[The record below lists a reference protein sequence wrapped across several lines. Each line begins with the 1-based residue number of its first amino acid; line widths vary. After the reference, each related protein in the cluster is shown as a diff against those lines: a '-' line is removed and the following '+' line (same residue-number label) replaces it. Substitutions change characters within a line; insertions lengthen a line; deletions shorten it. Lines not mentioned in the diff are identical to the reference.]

1 MFRNTVRV
9 YFLRVERNFSQNRQ
23 NSNVAFLGCGQMGAR
38 MVNNLI
44 KHGKKP
50 KIYDVVPS
58 AIQNIQGATPCST
71 PEETVEGADI
81 IITMLPNG
89 QIVKDTI
96 MGDKGVL
103 KNIRKNA
110 LLLDCSTT
118 GPQVARKLN
127 EAAQAANVRF
137 LDAPVSGGVV
147 GAQAGTLCFMVG
159 GNEKDCKEVEP
170 VLLHMGSKVHFCGAS
185 GAGQITKLCNN
196 LILGVTM
203 IGTCEAMNLGIKL
216 GLDPKLLT
224 DVVNVSTGRSWSSD
238 TYNPVPGV
246 MENVPA
252 ARDYEGGFS
261 CELIAKDL
269 GLAGDAA
276 LSINAPVPLTAL
288 THQIFRT
295 LMTYNLGKKDFSVV
309 YKYFKGEALKNN

>member
-1 MFRNTVRV
+1 MFKNSLKVLVRV
-9 YFLRVERNFSQNRQ
+9 EKNVNHSRH
-23 NSNVAFLGCGQMGAR
+23 NSNVAFIGLGQMGHR

-44 KHGKKP
+44 KHGKTP
-50 KIYDVVPS
+50 RIYDVVPS
-58 AIQNIQGATPCST
+58 AISSIKGATACSSA
-71 PEETVEGADI
+71 EEAVDGANV

-89 QIVKDTI
+89 QIVKDSI
-96 MGDKGVL
+96 IGEKGVL
-103 KNIRKNA
+103 KKIAKNS
-110 LLLDCSTT
+110 LLLDSSTV
-118 GPQVARKLN
+118 GPQVARELY
-127 EAAQAANVRF
+127 AAAKAANVRF

-159 GNEKDCKEVEP
+159 GNENDCKEVEP
-170 VLLHMGSKVHFCGAS
+170 LLLNMGAKVLFCGGP

-203 IGTCEAMNLGIKL
+203 IGTAEAMNLGIKL

-224 DVVNVSTGRSWSSD
+224 DVVNISTGRSWSSD

-252 ARDYEGGFS
+252 AKDYEGGFS
-261 CELIAKDL
+261 VELIAKDL

-276 LSINAPVPLTAL
+276 LTISAPIPLTAMS
-288 THQIFRT
+288 HQLFRT
-295 LMTYNLGKKDFSVV
+295 MITYGLGKKDFSVI
-309 YKYFKGEALKNN
+309 YKFLQGAAVKKA